1 MTTKKK
7 RFGWPTIVGVIVT
20 IPILWWS
27 LHDIHFGEVLEFFRQ
42 ARKAPLIGAMV
53 AVAAAIPVR
62 AARWRILLRRENPY
76 LPLAPLYLA
85 TSAGFAI
92 NNLLPARAGEIARAY
107 AARRLTGVRFSA
119 AITTILM
126 SRVFDGVTLFLI
138 LALASFLGA
147 LAPDFT
153 LAGVTVARI
162 MQVATV
168 VFAAL
173 FGIAAI
179 AAKFPQVFLRASRGV
194 SHAIL
199 PDKLA
204 VRIVLGL
211 QGILDSLAVVANLRV
226 LGVVMGWS
234 VLIWAINGWKLPPR
248 EHWPEG
254 SVVMEEG
261 TQGPRVVVLLDGRVQ
276 IFKRGDDGQERKIA
290 EVGPGGVLGE
300 VSLLHD
306 RPRSATVRA
315 AEPLRVFAMDRSTFQ
330 EMVED
335 GDPAALKMGLAIAR
349 VLSSRVVALN
359 DKVVDLLEHISGH
372 QPVEEF
378 SEYKQQI
385 FTKWEF

>member
-1 MTTKKK
+1 MSTEKK

-27 LHDIHFGEVLEFFRQ
+27 LRGIHFAEVFEYFRE
-42 ARKAPLIGAMV
+42 ARKAPLIGAMI

-62 AARWRILLRRENPY
+62 AARWRVLLRRENPY

-173 FGIAAI
+173 FVLAAV
-179 AAKFPQVFLRASRGV
+179 ATRFPEVFLSGARKV
-194 SHAIL
+194 SHIVL

-204 VRIVLGL
+204 DRIVQGL
-211 QGILDSLAVVANLRV
+211 HGILDSLAVVGSLRA
-226 LGVVMGWS
+226 LAVVMGWS
-234 VLIWAINGWKLPPR
+234 AAIWAINGV
-248 EHWPEG
+248 
-254 SVVMEEG
+254 S
-261 TQGPRVVVLLDGRVQ
+261 
-276 IFKRGDDGQERKIA
+276 I
-290 EVGPGGVLGE
+290 VLGFIAFDLA
-300 VSLLHD
+300 VPWHGAFVMQSL
-306 RPRSATVRA
+306 VN
-315 AEPLRVFAMDRSTFQ
+315 F
-330 EMVED
+330 
-335 GDPAALKMGLAIAR
+335 GLAIPSTPGFVGVFEALIRASLSIYGVPAAEAISFAVAYHFCSYAPLTVIGLWSLTRAR
-349 VLSSRVVALN
+349 IRMSEVQEEVHERVSGAVQRLTGTFHGT
-359 DKVVDLLEHISGH
+359 LEAPG
-372 QPVEEF
+372 
-378 SEYKQQI
+378 K
-385 FTKWEF
+385 